1 MLASSFLLYC
11 FCKCYTFKH
20 LVKPDTFVS
29 IEIHAYCSDIIRYN
43 ANCFS
48 KDCSH
53 AQFCNLI
60 NFNVSSKIKNKRK
73 KEKKKRDGIKMQQKT
88 RCSPLANKKTVCLPK
103 SGSDCSVLPVLTA
116 HGCEKSTSVVLGS
129 SHG

>member
-73 KEKKKRDGIKMQQKT
+73 KEKKKEMVL
-88 RCSPLANKKTVCLPK
+88 RCNRKQ
-103 SGSDCSVLPVLTA
+103 D
-116 HGCEKSTSVVLGS
+116 VVLWQTRKQFVSPNLGVTVLCCQS
-129 SHG
+129 LQLMGVKKAPPLC

>member
-73 KEKKKRDGIKMQQKT
+73 KEKKKEMVLRCNRKQDVVLWQT
-88 RCSPLANKKTVCLPK
+88 RKVCLPK

-116 HGCEKSTSVVLGS
+116 HVCEKSTSVVLGS